1 MEDMSGDAILK
12 TPLVQRKE
20 LFWDISPERVET
32 VLRENDDWAIV
43 RIFEYGKIA
52 DIFDAIEFYGPQ
64 KTARVLSREKLRPTA
79 RVMAY
84 LFLNVDPEHRYL

>member
-1 MEDMSGDAILK
+1 MSDNATLK
-12 TPLVQRKE
+12 TRLVERKE

-64 KTARVLSREKLRPTA
+64 NTARVLSHENLRPTA

-84 LFLNVDPEHRYL
+84 LFLNVDPGHRYL

>member
-1 MEDMSGDAILK
+1 MTGNATLK
-12 TPLVQRKE
+12 TPLAERKE
-20 LFWDISPERVET
+20 LFWDISPERVGT
-32 VLRENDDWAIV
+32 VLLENDDWAIV
-43 RIFEYGKIA
+43 RIFEYGKIK

-64 KTARVLSREKLRPTA
+64 KAASILSREKLRPTG